1 MTINYPPYLS
11 PTNNHTPSPTV
22 QLLHKFCIRAGDTSL
37 KLLKVIKNPIT
48 DHLPVGCKKIGFSFT
63 GRFVDDCQSLVPT
76 EEEPIAFVVGA
87 FAHGVI
93 KADYTEDLISIS
105 RYPLSAALAC
115 TKLCSAF
122 EAKWGIV

>member
-1 MTINYPPYLS
+1 M
-11 PTNNHTPSPTV
+11 
-22 QLLHKFCIRAGDTSL
+22 
-37 KLLKVIKNPIT
+37 
-48 DHLPVGCKKIGFSFT
+48 GCKKIGFSFT

-76 EEEPIAFVVGA
+76 EDEPIAFVVGA

>member
-1 MTINYPPYLS
+1 M
-11 PTNNHTPSPTV
+11 
-22 QLLHKFCIRAGDTSL
+22 LHKFCIRAGDTSL

-63 GRFVDDCQSLVPT
+63 GRFVDDCKSLVP
-76 EEEPIAFVVGA
+76 ENDEPVAFVIGA

-105 RYPLSAALAC
+105 KYPLSAALAS